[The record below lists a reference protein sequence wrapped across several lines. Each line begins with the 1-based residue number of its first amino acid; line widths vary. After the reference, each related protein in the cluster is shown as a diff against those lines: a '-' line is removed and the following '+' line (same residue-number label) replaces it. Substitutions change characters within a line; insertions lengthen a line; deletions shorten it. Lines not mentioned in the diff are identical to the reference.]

1 MKEIDFMEVGGFKV
15 GQAEDPEG
23 ITGITVMLMD
33 KQSPTGLDIRGG
45 GPASRET
52 PLLNPTADCK
62 GLHAVILGGGSAFAL
77 DAAGGVMEYLEDR
90 GIGLDVGITKVPL
103 VCQSDIFDLGIGNPK
118 SRPDREM
125 AKKACENA
133 SYSSV
138 QNGNHGAGMGATV
151 GKYRGPESC
160 MKGGIGTYAVELE
173 GLKVGAMVVV
183 NACGDIYD
191 IETNQVIAG
200 CLNPDGSLVNDEL
213 AFFEDAARMLLA
225 VRERT
230 NTTIGIIVTNAR
242 FGKSELNKIASMAHN
257 GYARAIRPV
266 HTMMDGDSIYAVS
279 TGGFEADINLVGSL
293 AAYVMGK
300 AIGRGCQ
307 AAESLA
313 GVKAVRDLQ

>member
-1 MKEIDFMEVGGFKV
+1 MKEIDFMEIGGFKV
-15 GQAEDPEG
+15 GQAEDTEG

-33 KQSPTGLDIRGG
+33 KQSPAGLDIRGG

-52 PLLNPTADCK
+52 PLLNPVADCK
-62 GLHAVILGGGSAFAL
+62 GLHAVILGGGSAFGL

-90 GIGLDVGITKVPL
+90 GIGLDVGVTKVPL
-103 VCQSDIFDLGIGNPK
+103 VCQSDIFDLGIGDQK
-118 SRPDREM
+118 SRPDKHM
-125 AKKACENA
+125 AKKACQNA

-138 QNGNHGAGMGATV
+138 ENGNHGAGMGATV
-151 GKYRGPESC
+151 GKYRGAESC

-200 CLNPDGSLVNDEL
+200 CLNPDGTLVNDER
-213 AFFEDAARMLLA
+213 AFFEDAAKMMLA
-225 VRERT
+225 VKERT
-230 NTTIGIIVTNAR
+230 NTTIGIIATNAG

-279 TGGFEADINLVGSL
+279 TGEFEADINLVGSL

-307 AAESLA
+307 AAESVA
-313 GVKAVRDLQ
+313 GVKAVRDL

>member
-15 GQAEDPEG
+15 GQAEDTVG

-33 KQSPTGLDIRGG
+33 KQSPAGLDIRGG

-52 PLLNPTADCK
+52 PLLNPVADCK

-90 GIGLDVGITKVPL
+90 GIGLDVGVTKVPL

-118 SRPDREM
+118 SRPDKAM

-133 SYSSV
+133 CYSPV

-200 CLNPDGSLVNDEL
+200 CLNPDGSLVNDER
-213 AFFEDAARMLLA
+213 AFFEDAAKMMLA
-225 VRERT
+225 VKERT
-230 NTTIGIIVTNAR
+230 NTTIGIIATNAK

-279 TGGFEADINLVGSL
+279 TGEFEADINLVGSL

-307 AAESLA
+307 AAESIA

>member
-1 MKEIDFMEVGGFKV
+1 MREIDFMEVGGFKV
-15 GQAEDPEG
+15 GQAEDTEG

-33 KQSPTGLDIRGG
+33 KQSPAGIDIRGG

-52 PLLNPTADCK
+52 PLLNPVADCK

-90 GIGLDVGITKVPL
+90 GIGLDVGVTRVPL
-103 VCQSDIFDLGIGNPK
+103 VCQS
-118 SRPDREM
+118 RPDKEM

-151 GKYRGPESC
+151 GKYRGAENC
-160 MKGGIGTYAVELE
+160 MKGGIGTYAVEIE

-200 CLNPDGSLVNDEL
+200 CLKPDGTLVNDEL
-213 AFFEDAARMLLA
+213 AFFEDAAKMMLA
-225 VRERT
+225 VKERT
-230 NTTIGIIVTNAR
+230 NTTIGIIATNAS

-279 TGGFEADINLVGSL
+279 TGEFEADINLVGSL

-307 AAESLA
+307 AAESVA
-313 GVKAVRDLQ
+313 GVKAVRDL

>member
-15 GQAEDPEG
+15 GQAEDTEG

-33 KQSPTGLDIRGG
+33 KQSPAGLDIRGG

-52 PLLNPTADCK
+52 PLLNPVADCK
-62 GLHAVILGGGSAFAL
+62 GLHAVILGGGSAFGL

-90 GIGLDVGITKVPL
+90 GVGLDVGVTRVPL
-103 VCQSDIFDLGIGNPK
+103 VCQSDIFDLGIGDPK
-118 SRPDREM
+118 SRPNKEM

-133 SYSSV
+133 SCSPV

-200 CLNPDGSLVNDEL
+200 CLNPDGTLVNDER
-213 AFFEDAARMLLA
+213 AFFEDAAKMMLA
-225 VRERT
+225 VKERT
-230 NTTIGIIVTNAR
+230 NTTIGIIATNAG
-242 FGKSELNKIASMAHN
+242 FGKSELNKIASMTHN

-279 TGGFEADINLVGSL
+279 TGEFEADINLVGSL

-307 AAESLA
+307 AAESVA
-313 GVKAVRDLQ
+313 GVKAVRDL